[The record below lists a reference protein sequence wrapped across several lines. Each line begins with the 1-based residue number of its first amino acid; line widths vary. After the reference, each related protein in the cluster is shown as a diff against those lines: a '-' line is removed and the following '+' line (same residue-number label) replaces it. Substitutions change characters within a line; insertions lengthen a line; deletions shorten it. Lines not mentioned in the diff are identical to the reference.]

1 MIFSLL
7 AASCCRCAEIH
18 LSRLLRFPQPPYTRR
33 QRRHELQQL
42 CACQFAAKQNRPVS
56 PGAMRLK
63 QVSGQI
69 DILPGIA
76 ALEGDGVE
84 KADVQ

>member
-1 MIFSLL
+1 M
-7 AASCCRCAEIH
+7 
-18 LSRLLRFPQPPYTRR
+18 P
-33 QRRHELQQL
+33 
-42 CACQFAAKQNRPVS
+42 
-56 PGAMRLK
+56 LK

-84 KADVQ
+84 KADV

>member
-1 MIFSLL
+1 
-7 AASCCRCAEIH
+7 
-18 LSRLLRFPQPPYTRR
+18 
-33 QRRHELQQL
+33 
-42 CACQFAAKQNRPVS
+42 
-56 PGAMRLK
+56 MRLK